1 MSSLPTLGGD
11 YDYIIVGA
19 GTAGCVL
26 ADRLIEDADTR
37 VLLLEAGGSD
47 RYHWVRIPVGYLYCM
62 GNPRTDWMMSTAQ
75 EPGLNG
81 RSLAYPR
88 GEVLGG
94 CSSIDGM
101 IYMRGQAA
109 DYDHWRQLGNV
120 GWSWDDVLPYF
131 LKSEDHHGGASP
143 MHASGGG
150 WKVSKQRLRWEIL
163 EAVQEGAREFGIEP
177 RADFNDGDNEGSGLF
192 EVNQRRGERWNTA
205 DGFLRPAM
213 KRPNLRV
220 VVQAETER
228 LVVKG
233 REVRGVI
240 FRYGGRRLR
249 AVARAEVLLAAGSI
263 HSPKILELSG
273 IGQPERLAGLGIDAV
288 HESPG
293 VGENLQDHLQI
304 RTVFKV
310 HGARTLNTLA
320 NSAWGK
326 ARIALEYALWRSG
339 PLSMA
344 PSQFGMFTKS
354 DPARATPDL
363 EYHVQPLSTD
373 RLGDP
378 LHPFP
383 AITMSGRISSG
394 RQRVLPAQS
403 LEACEVAVVRVH
415 RAGVLDRMGGDVRIR
430 RQVRADGR
438 RPQQLGQDGPVAR
451 RGWQQLGIGLG
462 EPALDAV
469 ERVTDVERRVEDA
482 PVRRHS
488 DESENGRETQ
498 PHDLCRRERSVPP
511 ATGPAM
517 ERTRLVDRVDEQ
529 IDVRNDHRRNT
540 TSRATRSSVSS
551 SSTNWLSRAA
561 SKPGR
566 SRSLCVFVRYGL
578 ALGGRSL
585 LRRPS
590 RSNWLTT
597 CFSDCPSVRR
607 RSSIRAAMSSSMVS
621 VVRITAPY

>member
-1 MSSLPTLGGD
+1 MPSHQALDGN

-26 ADRLIEDADTR
+26 ANRLTEDPRTR

-62 GNPRTDWMMSTAQ
+62 GNPRTDWMMSTEP

-88 GEVLGG
+88 GKVLGG
-94 CSSIDGM
+94 CSSINGM

-131 LKSEDHHGGASP
+131 LKSEDHHAGAGP
-143 MHASGGG
+143 MHAAGGG
-150 WKVSKQRLRWEIL
+150 WKVAKQRLRWEIL
-163 EAVQEGAREFGIEP
+163 EAVQEGAGEFGIEP

-192 EVNQRRGERWNTA
+192 EVNQHRGVRWNTA

-220 VVQAETER
+220 VVGAETER
-228 LVVKG
+228 LVVED
-233 REVRGVI
+233 REVGGVVYRHRGQQ
-240 FRYGGRRLR
+240 RQAL
-249 AVARAEVLLAAGSI
+249 ARAEVLLAAGST

-273 IGQPERLAGLGIDAV
+273 IGQPERLSGLGIGVV

-310 HGARTLNTLA
+310 SNARTLNTMA
-320 NSAWGK
+320 NGAWGK
-326 ARIALEYALWRSG
+326 LRIVLEYALRRSG
-339 PLSMA
+339 PMSMA

-383 AITMSGRISSG
+383 AITMSVCNLRPEAAGAVTSPAPTWTRTRRSG
-394 RQRVLPAQS
+394 RTTSPRSRPPRRGGLRAPGREIMTAAALKRYTPEEFLPGAEVQS
-403 LEACEVAVVRVH
+403 EDELIEAVGNIATTIFHPVGTCRMGQDPGAVVGADLRVH
-415 RAGVLDRMGGDVRIR
+415 
-430 RQVRADGR
+430 
-438 RPQQLGQDGPVAR
+438 
-451 RGWQQLGIGLG
+451 GLG
-462 EPALDAV
+462 GCGSWMP
-469 ERVTDVERRVEDA
+469 R
-482 PVRRHS
+482 S
-488 DESENGRETQ
+488 
-498 PHDLCRRERSVPP
+498 CRGSFRGIRP
-511 ATGPAM
+511 
-517 ERTRLVDRVDEQ
+517 L
-529 IDVRNDHRRNT
+529 
-540 TSRATRSSVSS
+540 RSS
-551 SSTNWLSRAA
+551 
-561 SKPGR
+561 
-566 SRSLCVFVRYGL
+566 
-578 ALGGRSL
+578 
-585 LRRPS
+585 
-590 RSNWLTT
+590 
-597 CFSDCPSVRR
+597 
-607 RSSIRAAMSSSMVS
+607 
-621 VVRITAPY
+621 